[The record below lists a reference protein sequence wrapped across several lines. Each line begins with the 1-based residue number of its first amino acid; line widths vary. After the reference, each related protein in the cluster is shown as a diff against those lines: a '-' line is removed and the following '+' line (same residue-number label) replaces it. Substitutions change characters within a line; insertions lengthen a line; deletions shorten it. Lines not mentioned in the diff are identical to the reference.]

1 MSKLPVISGE
11 QIIQAF
17 TNAGWQVKRR
27 ESTHVTLKRRG
38 AVLIL
43 TVPTYREVDAW
54 ILRKLIRDA
63 GLTVAQFRELLDD

>member
-1 MSKLPVISGE
+1 MSKLPVTSGE
-11 QIIQAF
+11 KAIQAF
-17 TNAGWQVKRR
+17 IKAGWEVRRR

-38 AVLIL
+38 AMLIL

-63 GLTVAQFRELLDD
+63 GLTAAQFRKLLDD